1 MLPLTLQKFGQPGFF
16 AADGLSWI
24 NHAGGGLFWRSLGMT
39 QSWRRDVMFSNNIAY
54 TWNLSSSAPDMS
66 IHEHLWPW
74 FRCFSKRN
82 MSFSFWV
89 RFVVFESVLPMVWFV
104 PFCVFFLPGVFI
116 SFASKHP
123 GLFSKVAN
131 QTGPER
137 RAYFDILRYC
147 KRSRESCFCG
157 CCWSVLCFLCCNV
170 VFACFSMSHLPE
182 LKKKL
187 LVLISFPRFQ
197 GKERRHVS
205 IISIWFIVFDHCFGP
220 FGLQWFRPST
230 MTEPHLP
237 GIPDKCLA
245 YGSEKVKRCKKCWSS
260 RWRVAYGPMW
270 SVQRVLRHGDVEYE
284 QLPEGTQER
293 ECNAWHVSNR
303 SNVVVRSRWR

>member
-1 MLPLTLQKFGQPGFF
+1 MFF
-16 AADGLSWI
+16 KKKYV
-24 NHAGGGLFWRSLGMT
+24 LFFLGP
-39 QSWRRDVMFSNNIAY
+39 FCC
-54 TWNLSSSAPDMS
+54 
-66 IHEHLWPW
+66 
-74 FRCFSKRN
+74 FR
-82 MSFSFWV
+82 V
-89 RFVVFESVLPMVWFV
+89 RFAHGLVCSFL
-104 PFCVFFLPGVFI
+104 CFLPPWGVYLVCFKTSW
-116 SFASKHP
+116 SFLKGRKPDWAR
-123 GLFSKVAN
+123 
-131 QTGPER
+131 EE
-137 RAYFDILRYC
+137 AYFDILRYC

-157 CCWSVLCFLCCNV
+157 CCWSVLCFLCYNV

-187 LVLISFPRFQ
+187 WVLISFPRFQ